1 LSSAG
6 SEAAPSHLILE
17 LFSAFVWFDEGL
29 QARLRAAGWPEVT
42 RPQSMLM
49 CCLAMGVHRPS
60 DIARRVGVSRQAIH
74 TTIGQLVDKGVLE
87 LVADPADRRIKTV
100 ELSPRGEAMKRDA
113 QAAMTVMVA
122 ALTCRLG
129 ARRVAALRE
138 ALLADWGDPPPPEP
152 GSP

>member
-1 LSSAG
+1 MSSPG
-6 SEAAPSHLILE
+6 RETAPSDLILE

-29 QARLRAAGWPEVT
+29 QARLREAGWPEVT

-49 CCLAMGVHRPS
+49 CCLALGLHRPS

-87 LVADPADRRIKTV
+87 LVDDPADRRIKTV
-100 ELSPRGEAMKRDA
+100 ELSPQGEAMRRDA
-113 QAAMTVMVA
+113 QAAMTVMAA
-122 ALTCRLG
+122 ALARRIG

-138 ALLADWGDPPPPEP
+138 ALLADWGDPPPPDAAAP
-152 GSP
+152 